1 MINIYNIDGS
11 ILMQVPVTKEAKREE
26 EMSKSDYISLSFNS
40 DIKVTLPAGSYIVH
54 TYYIDSVRKVTR
66 RFLLLDPYEPEQA
79 DEMSWKYAPEFQHP
93 KMILGKV
100 PFYINT
106 KNSQNETI
114 KQTNWSFVGTPDAIM
129 TYICDFLNKD
139 LQFGSCGWKPVL
151 TGKLKNSLNVSFS
164 DNDVLSLLSA
174 VANAAG
180 DKCEWHIDYDNEVI
194 YLGNVVIGDS
204 GYKLE
209 VGENVG
215 VSSVSASKEEFY
227 NSFTVFGG
235 SRNITQTNN
244 KGENISSG
252 DIRLQ
257 LPVRNGNIHLN
268 NKDVAY
274 TIDKFSVIDIRQ
286 NKQSEPL
293 LTKVLNFSDIYP
305 SLNTYVYRVRGRE
318 KYVIDSETNKK
329 VPLITNPDGS
339 VASYKTFTVWYMQ
352 LAYCTTKEEKD
363 KKLVNTTVDEGVKHY
378 WYAFELSDNLLVNG
392 KKPSC
397 SFEPNF
403 EKGAL
408 SSPLCGRG
416 TNGEYVGFQL
426 HYHKNNETVHDSDDV
441 SSSNF
446 VIYAGDYEIIY
457 QEESNLIIPTNLNE
471 GLVPKGENLPSLR
484 CNIVVL
490 YNIAMSNKYQEEAQE
505 KLLDKTIDEIKRLS
519 SDLNNYTCK
528 SYPQVFEEKN
538 PRLQIGQRVIYNDG
552 QGYELE
558 TRVLKLSTNIDYDI
572 IQEITVGNQ
581 TLKGTIT
588 QLKEDVQSIISN
600 GNSSGSQGGY
610 TVSQINRLIAQY
622 GIRYF
627 LSKTDEDTAQ
637 KAITFME
644 GLKLGKDGKKGLSG
658 EGDAVLGD
666 VVVDRAHDPHSTEAD
681 RNIIGAQGFDLYM
694 GVDGKSHMYI
704 DYLTTRVKMF
714 AAGAEIRK
722 VSYSGGTTIFSNAGS
737 TIVNVAYVMDANGEK
752 VIAYKCYAA
761 ADDGTMRT
769 MNWWRPGMMAMCQ
782 TFNVKAQ
789 TEGELANRYYWR
801 LVVAVGQ
808 ETLEDGRL
816 YDYVVLSNVE
826 RFDGM
831 DEVVPSYGL
840 KLLADGTG
848 KVLTFGGAAVAV
860 AAAGGL
866 TSFGAVLEQDGVKMD
881 DKKNSVSRRNY
892 AGYEPAEDGGEPDAP
907 IAGDVIVQVG
917 DQVKWMSRGNVI
929 KLSTST
935 EDDASGTA
943 PAIAMY
949 YGIGRYDIVND
960 RQDLSKVYMWRDLT
974 FLASPAMTY
983 VNSDKF
989 MLFTGDIGN
998 SMTLSKKFTDIKVSV
1013 DDVTSKVEETNTLVG
1028 EVVTD
1033 LTTFKQTSKEFS
1045 LKVGQRSEGRFN
1057 LLTGTA
1063 FKRKE
1068 ASWTGNDTYEPWIT
1082 TVYHYD
1088 GINAVV
1094 IEGAKGKNRGIDFL
1108 RVKVGRNR
1116 THTVSAML
1124 ACDGDVAYLDFG
1136 VYIVQKDAQMNDIGK
1151 NLSIYCEVA
1160 KKMSTGWNLM
1170 TETFDLDARTV
1181 YADCVFIYSGAHTA
1195 RIALPMLTE
1204 GGEYLG
1210 WSLSEE
1216 DCNYRGGNLLARA
1229 DTLTNGDGL
1238 TVDSKFTKLLEEG
1251 DADRY
1256 GNYATLCTDIRSGA
1270 AGRIDTVTWD
1280 LSGKGVIKQ
1289 GQDYMLSFMAK
1300 GDSDADAYA
1309 HIAAFLHNDGTSDV
1323 AVEICGHVINT
1334 STPDGEALMSVSG
1347 KWQKYYVHWRVIGDS
1362 LPQAVVLR
1370 TFTGS
1375 RLFVSQIK
1383 LEVGATATE
1392 WTAESSDYVEDRSIL
1407 ASLLDTGIDINSK
1420 EITMTAERTKFRTRT
1435 GKKVAVFDEDGLNAD
1450 LINVKHLW
1458 AVNKDGT
1465 NKVGYFG
1472 NYDIDA
1478 CKVGSEYAPLFVGSA
1493 TAEKAPFYVT
1503 STGAVKAT
1511 KGYIGCFEIDASYLS
1526 HGTPGETD
1534 YMCLN
1539 SSDIVFRSR
1548 DNNFDLVMGNGI
1560 FSGVGG
1566 MNEQGGVLLN
1576 LVKNWNDAY
1585 DYKQANLGMMLSVS
1599 GKMSLEH
1606 RELQDM
1612 AGSGLPNGN
1621 HALFISNGDI
1631 AGMRPMLTVATANRA
1646 LSKLE
1651 CVVVCRA
1658 GVTLTLPSDPEIG
1671 QYYKII
1677 KATSQTV
1684 TIVRNEGDAV
1694 PKDIAYWFNDL
1705 STGILRSKK
1714 AAQCPLDR
1722 YVQDAEIFFDG
1733 TDWQCRQLG
1742 YVRG

>member
-1 MINIYNIDGS
+1 MIQVFRNNKPFFYIEDICEGS
-11 ILMQVPVTKEAKREE
+11 KLSRQLM
-26 EMSKSDYISLSFNS
+26 DHH
-40 DIKVTLPAGSYIVH
+40 YIVLKFS
-54 TYYIDSVRKVTR
+54 TASPVYFEIGDSVEIADFGLFVLTSAYFPKYNETT
-66 RFLLLDPYEPEQA
+66 DGYDYELQMDA
-79 DEMSWKYAPEFQHP
+79 YYMSWKN
-93 KMILGKV
+93 KV
-100 PFYINT
+100 CKYRPQYGA
-106 KNSQNETI
+106 NET
-114 KQTNWSFVGTPDAIM
+114 SFKLTTSVSVHLNVVLSNLKALN
-129 TYICDFLNKD
+129 YKYHNKD
-139 LQFGSCGWKPVL
+139 FSVDYTTYNKDVFDIEKRFLVEYSSMSIYDALNTICE
-151 TGKLKNSLNVSFS
+151 SL
-164 DNDVLSLLSA
+164 D
-174 VANAAG
+174 
-180 DKCEWHIDYDNEVI
+180 CEWWVDGSVI
-194 YLGNVVIGDS
+194 YLGYCEMTGQTTFEQGVNMLSMSQTESKSSYITRLYAFGSDKNIPS
-204 GYKLE
+204 GYFTGSE
-209 VGENVG
+209 ADVTTDG
-215 VSSVSASKEEFY
+215 VATDY
-227 NSFTVFGG
+227 
-235 SRNITQTNN
+235 
-244 KGENISSG
+244 
-252 DIRLQ
+252 LM
-257 LPVRNGNIHLN
+257 LP
-268 NKDVAY
+268 NKDV
-274 TIDKFSVIDIRQ
+274 D
-286 NKQSEPL
+286 
-293 LTKVLNFSDIYP
+293 
-305 SLNTYVYRVRGRE
+305 
-318 KYVIDSETNKK
+318 
-329 VPLITNPDGS
+329 
-339 VASYKTFTVWYMQ
+339 
-352 LAYCTTKEEKD
+352 
-363 KKLVNTTVDEGVKHY
+363 DEGYYSKNGYIENINVVKNE
-378 WYAFELSDNLLVNG
+378 AQAIEGVVLFEDEYPKLSCTVSSIKTYNSTVENENG
-392 KKPSC
+392 DITTAT
-397 SFEPNF
+397 FW
-403 EKGAL
+403 
-408 SSPLCGRG
+408 
-416 TNGEYVGFQL
+416 Q
-426 HYHKNNETVHDSDDV
+426 V
-441 SSSNF
+441 SSSDSFATKFSLSWIKQGLTLMIKFESGALMGMEFEVNF
-446 VIYAGDYEIIY
+446 KTIERVNYFEIVANDTYGRTLPDSVMCPKIGDKFFLYNWDATKITET
-457 QEESNLIIPTNLNE
+457 NLI
-471 GLVPKGENLPSLR
+471 S
-484 CNIVVL
+484 
-490 YNIAMSNKYQEEAQE
+490 EAQE
-505 KLLDKTIDEIKRLS
+505 ALYVRAKNYYKKSMVDNSNFTCVLDSEKFFNFGTYNFHPMGEQVKLINPLFSETDKDGKHYRNSRIIGMELNLDIPYDSPKYIVGEKAAYSRLGQLEDKVNS
-519 SDLNNYTCK
+519 ITVNG
-528 SYPQVFEEKN
+528 Q
-538 PRLQIGQRVIYNDG
+538 QIGGASGGGGVYVIGMNDTTP
-552 QGYELE
+552 E
-558 TRVLKLSTNIDYDI
+558 TD
-572 IQEITVGNQ
+572 
-581 TLKGTIT
+581 
-588 QLKEDVQSIISN
+588 SN
-600 GNSSGSQGGY
+600 VYSARRTRNS
-610 TVSQINRLIAQY
+610 
-622 GIRYF
+622 F
-627 LSKTDEDTAQ
+627 LSKLNPDTAQ
-637 KAITFME
+637 KVITFME
-644 GLKLGKDGKKGLSG
+644 GLKLGKDGKRGLSG
-658 EGDAVLGD
+658 EGNAVLGD
-666 VVVDRAHDPHSTEAD
+666 VIVDRVHDPQSTEAD
-681 RNIIGAQGFDLYM
+681 RTIIGAQGFDLYM
-694 GVDGKSHMYI
+694 GADGKSHLYI

-737 TIVNVAYVMDANGEK
+737 TIVKVAYVMDANGEK

-761 ADDGTMRT
+761 ADDGTTRT

-826 RFDGM
+826 RFHGT

-860 AAAGGL
+860 AAASGL
-866 TSFGAVLEQDGVKMD
+866 TSLGAVLEQDGVKMD
-881 DKKNSVSRRNY
+881 DKENSVSRRNY
-892 AGYEPAEDGGEPDAP
+892 AGYEPVKGGGEPGAP
-907 IAGDVIVQVG
+907 MAGDVIVQVG
-917 DQVKWMSRGNVI
+917 DQVKWKSRGNVI

-1028 EVVTD
+1028 EVGTD

-1045 LKVGQRSEGRFN
+1045 LKVVQRSEGRYN

-1082 TVYHYD
+1082 TVYQYD

-1116 THTVSAML
+1116 KHTVSAML

-1136 VYIVQKDAQMNDIGK
+1136 VYIVQKDAQMNDIGN

-1160 KKMSTGWNLM
+1160 KNMSTGWNLM
-1170 TETFDLDARTV
+1170 TETFELDARTV
-1181 YADCVFIYSGAHTA
+1181 YADCVFIYSGEHTA

-1204 GGEYLG
+1204 GSEYLG

-1229 DTLTNGDGL
+1229 DTLTSGDGL
-1238 TVDSKFTKLLEEG
+1238 TVDSRFTKLLSED

-1256 GNYATLCTDIRSGA
+1256 GSYATLCTDIRSGA
-1270 AGRIDTVTWD
+1270 VGRIDTVTWD

-1309 HIAAFLHNDGTSDV
+1309 HIAAYLHNDGTPDV

-1347 KWQKYYVHWRVIGDS
+1347 KWQMYYVHWRVIGDS

-1375 RLFVSQIK
+1375 RLFVSQLK

-1392 WTAESSDYVEDRSIL
+1392 WTAESSDYVEDRSML
-1407 ASLLDTGIDINSK
+1407 ASLLEVGIDINSK
-1420 EITMTAERTKFRTRT
+1420 EMTLTAERTKFRTRT

-1472 NYDIDA
+1472 NYDMDA
-1478 CKVGSEYAPLFVGSA
+1478 CKVGSEYAPLFVGSS
-1493 TAEKAPFYVT
+1493 TAKDAPFYVT
-1503 STGAVKAT
+1503 STGAIKAV
-1511 KGYIGCFEIDASYLS
+1511 KGYIGCFEIDASYLK
-1526 HGTPGETD
+1526 HGTLGETD

-1599 GKMSLEH
+1599 GKMNLGH
-1606 RELQDM
+1606 RELQNI
-1612 AGSGLPNGN
+1612 AGSSLPNGN

-1631 AGMRPMLTVATANRA
+1631 AGLRPMLTAATANRA

-1677 KATSQTV
+1677 KAMANTV
-1684 TIVRNEGDAV
+1684 TMKSEGAS
-1694 PKDIAYWFNDL
+1694 ITYWF
-1705 STGILRSKK
+1705 LRKESGDIQSRTSKT
-1714 AAQCPLDR
+1714 AATCALDA
-1722 YVQDAEIFFDG
+1722 YVQDAELFFDG
-1733 TDWQCRQLG
+1733 TVWQCRQYG
-1742 YVRG
+1742 YVLG

>member
-1 MINIYNIDGS
+1 MEKENIQKIFERIRDERSTHANTATRIG
-11 ILMQVPVTKEAKREE
+11 EAFLAL
-26 EMSKSDYISLSFNS
+26 LS
-40 DIKVTLPAGSYIVH
+40 Y
-54 TYYIDSVRKVTR
+54 VRG
-66 RFLLLDPYEPEQA
+66 L
-79 DEMSWKYAPEFQHP
+79 
-93 KMILGKV
+93 
-100 PFYINT
+100 
-106 KNSQNETI
+106 
-114 KQTNWSFVGTPDAIM
+114 
-129 TYICDFLNKD
+129 
-139 LQFGSCGWKPVL
+139 FGSFL
-151 TGKLKNSLNVSFS
+151 
-164 DNDVLSLLSA
+164 
-174 VANAAG
+174 
-180 DKCEWHIDYDNEVI
+180 
-194 YLGNVVIGDS
+194 
-204 GYKLE
+204 
-209 VGENVG
+209 
-215 VSSVSASKEEFY
+215 
-227 NSFTVFGG
+227 
-235 SRNITQTNN
+235 R
-244 KGENISSG
+244 
-252 DIRLQ
+252 
-257 LPVRNGNIHLN
+257 
-268 NKDVAY
+268 KDV
-274 TIDKFSVIDIRQ
+274 D
-286 NKQSEPL
+286 
-293 LTKVLNFSDIYP
+293 
-305 SLNTYVYRVRGRE
+305 
-318 KYVIDSETNKK
+318 
-329 VPLITNPDGS
+329 
-339 VASYKTFTVWYMQ
+339 
-352 LAYCTTKEEKD
+352 
-363 KKLVNTTVDEGVKHY
+363 
-378 WYAFELSDNLLVNG
+378 
-392 KKPSC
+392 
-397 SFEPNF
+397 
-403 EKGAL
+403 
-408 SSPLCGRG
+408 
-416 TNGEYVGFQL
+416 
-426 HYHKNNETVHDSDDV
+426 
-441 SSSNF
+441 
-446 VIYAGDYEIIY
+446 
-457 QEESNLIIPTNLNE
+457 
-471 GLVPKGENLPSLR
+471 
-484 CNIVVL
+484 
-490 YNIAMSNKYQEEAQE
+490 
-505 KLLDKTIDEIKRLS
+505 
-519 SDLNNYTCK
+519 
-528 SYPQVFEEKN
+528 
-538 PRLQIGQRVIYNDG
+538 
-552 QGYELE
+552 
-558 TRVLKLSTNIDYDI
+558 
-572 IQEITVGNQ
+572 
-581 TLKGTIT
+581 
-588 QLKEDVQSIISN
+588 
-600 GNSSGSQGGY
+600 
-610 TVSQINRLIAQY
+610 
-622 GIRYF
+622 
-627 LSKTDEDTAQ
+627 DTAQ
-637 KAITFME
+637 GIIRFMK
-644 GLKLGKDGKKGLSG
+644 GLKVGNGGKGIDDKGN
-658 EGDAVLGD
+658 AVLGS
-666 VVVDRAHDPHSTEAD
+666 VVVDQVCDPNSTAAD
-681 RNIIGAQGFDLYM
+681 RAIINAKGFDLYM

-737 TIVNVAYVMDANGEK
+737 TIVKVAYVMDANGEK

-761 ADDGTMRT
+761 ADDGTTRT

-826 RFDGM
+826 RFYGR
-831 DEVVPSYGL
+831 EKVVPSYGL

-860 AAAGGL
+860 AAANGL
-866 TSFGAVLEQDGVKMD
+866 TSFGAVLEQDGVTMD
-881 DKKNSVSRRNY
+881 DYEFSVSGRNY
-892 AGYEPAEDGGEPDAP
+892 AGYEPAEGGGEPDAP
-907 IAGDVIVQVG
+907 MDGDVIVQVG
-917 DQVKWMSRGNVI
+917 DQVKWLSRGNAI

-949 YGIGRYDIVND
+949 HGIGNYADENGKE
-960 RQDLSKVYMWRDLT
+960 DLSMIWKWRDLT

-983 VNSDKF
+983 VNSKYF
-989 MLFTGDIGN
+989 KIFTEGNIG
-998 SMTLSKKFTDIKVSV
+998 KAY
-1013 DDVTSKVEETNTLVG
+1013 DVTKRFTSIEESVEGIKSTVAETKKMVG
-1028 EVVTD
+1028 EVDTNF
-1033 LTTFKQTSKEFS
+1033 TTFKQTSKEFS

-1082 TVYHYD
+1082 TVYQYD

-1094 IEGAKGKNRGIDFL
+1094 IAGAKGKNRGVDFL

-1124 ACDGDVAYLDFG
+1124 ACDGDVAYQDFG
-1136 VYIVQKDAQMNDIGK
+1136 VYIVQKDAQMNDIGN

-1170 TETFDLDARTV
+1170 TETFELDARTV
-1181 YADCVFIYSGAHTA
+1181 YVDCVFIYSGAHTA

-1204 GGEYLG
+1204 GGEYFG

-1229 DTLTNGDGL
+1229 DTLTSGDGL
-1238 TVDSKFTKLLEEG
+1238 TVNSSFTKLLSEG

-1256 GNYATLCTDIRSGA
+1256 GSYATLCTDARRSTGY
-1270 AGRIDTVTWD
+1270 ISTVRWN
-1280 LSGKGVIKQ
+1280 LSGKNVIKQ
-1289 GQDYMLSFMAK
+1289 GQDYTLSFMAK
-1300 GDSDADAYA
+1300 GDSDSKDYAY
-1309 HIAAFLHNDGTSDV
+1309 IAASLYKDGTPDV
-1323 AVEICGHVINT
+1323 AVEICGHTIYT
-1334 STPDGEALMSVSG
+1334 SSTDGMAPMSISG
-1347 KWQKYYVHWRVIGDS
+1347 KWQKYYVHWRVIGNS

-1392 WTAESSDYVEDRSIL
+1392 WTAESSDYVEDRSML
-1407 ASLLDTGIDINSK
+1407 ASLLEVGIDINSK
-1420 EITMTAERTKFRTRT
+1420 EMTLTAERTKFRTRT

-1458 AVNKDGT
+1458 AESENGK

-1472 NYDIDA
+1472 NYDTPE
-1478 CKVGSEYAPLFVGSA
+1478 CMVGSEYAPLFVGSS
-1493 TAEKAPFYVT
+1493 TAKDAPFYVT

-1599 GKMSLEH
+1599 GKMNLGH
-1606 RELQDM
+1606 RELQNI
-1612 AGSGLPNGN
+1612 AGSSLPNGN

-1646 LSKLE
+1646 LSKME

-1694 PKDIAYWFNDL
+1694 PKNIAYWFNDL
-1705 STGILRSKK
+1705 STGNLRSKK

>member
-1 MINIYNIDGS
+1 MINIYNIDGR
-11 ILMQVPVTKEAKREE
+11 ILMQAPVTKEAKREE

-40 DIKVTLPAGSYIVH
+40 DVKVTLPAGSYIVH

-66 RFLLLDPYEPEQA
+66 HFLLLDPYEPEQT

-106 KNSQNETI
+106 KNSQNEDI

-139 LQFGSCGWKPVL
+139 LQFGSCGWKSVL

-204 GYKLE
+204 GYKLK

-318 KYVIDSETNKK
+318 KYVMDSETNKK

-378 WYAFELSDNLLVNG
+378 WYAFELSENLLVNG
-392 KKPSC
+392 KTPSC

-658 EGDAVLGD
+658 DGNAVLGD

-681 RNIIGAQGFDLYM
+681 RTIIGAQGFDLYM
-694 GVDGKSHMYI
+694 GADGKSHLYI

-737 TIVNVAYVMDANGEK
+737 TIVKVAYVMDANGEK

-761 ADDGTMRT
+761 ADDGTTRT

-826 RFDGM
+826 RFYGR
-831 DEVVPSYGL
+831 EKVVPSYGL

-860 AAAGGL
+860 AAANGL
-866 TSFGAVLEQDGVKMD
+866 TSFGAVLEQDGVKVD
-881 DKKNSVSRRNY
+881 DYDFSVSGRNY
-892 AGYEPAEDGGEPDAP
+892 AGYEPAERGGEPVAP
-907 IAGDVIVQVG
+907 MAGDVIVQVG
-917 DQVKWMSRGNVI
+917 DQVKWLSRGNAI

-949 YGIGRYDIVND
+949 HGIGNYADEKGKE
-960 RQDLSKVYMWRDLT
+960 DLSTIWKWRDLT

-983 VNSDKF
+983 VNSKYF
-989 MLFTGDIGN
+989 NIFTNGNIGDAYN
-998 SMTLSKKFTDIKVSV
+998 VS
-1013 DDVTSKVEETNTLVG
+1013 DR
-1028 EVVTD
+1028 
-1033 LTTFKQTSKEFS
+1033 FS
-1045 LKVGQRSEGRFN
+1045 S
-1057 LLTGTA
+1057 
-1063 FKRKE
+1063 
-1068 ASWTGNDTYEPWIT
+1068 
-1082 TVYHYD
+1082 
-1088 GINAVV
+1088 
-1094 IEGAKGKNRGIDFL
+1094 IEGNVKGIKS
-1108 RVKVGRNR
+1108 
-1116 THTVSAML
+1116 TVA
-1124 ACDGDVAYLDFG
+1124 
-1136 VYIVQKDAQMNDIGK
+1136 
-1151 NLSIYCEVA
+1151 ET
-1160 KKMSTGWNLM
+1160 KK
-1170 TETFDLDARTV
+1170 
-1181 YADCVFIYSGAHTA
+1181 
-1195 RIALPMLTE
+1195 
-1204 GGEYLG
+1204 
-1210 WSLSEE
+1210 
-1216 DCNYRGGNLLARA
+1216 
-1229 DTLTNGDGL
+1229 
-1238 TVDSKFTKLLEEG
+1238 TVDGVETRVSTVEQK
-1251 DADRY
+1251 AD
-1256 GNYATLCTDIRSGA
+1256 S
-1270 AGRIDTVTWD
+1270 
-1280 LSGKGVIKQ
+1280 
-1289 GQDYMLSFMAK
+1289 
-1300 GDSDADAYA
+1300 
-1309 HIAAFLHNDGTSDV
+1309 
-1323 AVEICGHVINT
+1323 
-1334 STPDGEALMSVSG
+1334 
-1347 KWQKYYVHWRVIGDS
+1347 
-1362 LPQAVVLR
+1362 
-1370 TFTGS
+1370 
-1375 RLFVSQIK
+1375 IK
-1383 LEVGATATE
+1383 LEVDTKINGLNDGLIA
-1392 WTAESSDYVEDRSIL
+1392 
-1407 ASLLDTGIDINSK
+1407 TGINVTSK
-1420 EITMTAERTKFRTRT
+1420 QITLTAERTSFRTNS
-1435 GKKVAVFDEDGLNAD
+1435 GEDVAVFNEDGLNAD

-1458 AVNKDGT
+1458 AVNEDGT
-1465 NKVGYFG
+1465 KNVGYFG
-1472 NYDIDA
+1472 NCETDA

-1493 TAEKAPFYVT
+1493 TAKDAPFYVT
-1503 STGAVKAT
+1503 STGKISAMA
-1511 KGYIGCFEIDASYLS
+1511 GNIGSFAIQGGKLHEEDNEGSTTMDLGSYNL
-1526 HGTPGETD
+1526 D
-1534 YMCLN
+1534 FMDN
-1539 SSDIVFRSR
+1539 SEDGNPRTNRFS
-1548 DNNFDLVMGNGI
+1548 LTMGNVAMIDTFGA
-1560 FSGVGG
+1560 V
-1566 MNEQGGVLLN
+1566 
-1576 LVKNWNDAY
+1576 
-1585 DYKQANLGMMLSVS
+1585 VS
-1599 GKMSLEH
+1599 GGITLKKFRDFDTTSTNLYDPQVNIGLKVSVQGDVSQTI
-1606 RELQDM
+1606 RESYQTLS
-1612 AGSGLPNGN
+1612 SGYLNGN
-1621 HALFISNGDI
+1621 HALFISKGDI
-1631 AGMRPMLTVATANRA
+1631 AGMRPVLTVATTHRA
-1646 LSKLE
+1646 LSKME

-1658 GVTLTLPSDPEIG
+1658 GVTLTLPKDPEIG

-1677 KATSQTV
+1677 KATKRTV
-1684 TIVRNEGDAV
+1684 TMAIDTQGGDT
-1694 PKDIAYWFNDL
+1694 KKITYWYTQSL
-1705 STGILRSKK
+1705 AGTETVVSKTADK
-1714 AAQCPLDR
+1714 CPLDG
-1722 YVQDAEIFFDG
+1722 YVQDAELFFDG
-1733 TDWQCRQLG
+1733 TEWQCRQYG
-1742 YVRG
+1742 YVKG

>member
-1 MINIYNIDGS
+1 MT
-11 ILMQVPVTKEAKREE
+11 QATTKDYWISSSALHIELNALGNP
-26 EMSKSDYISLSFNS
+26 DYIQASCVSGAQILVYVKDIIGYDAGHNYRRWPLQASPTVFNS
-40 DIKVTLPAGSYIVH
+40 HTEKYVYAAIPRSLNSTASAWVVFPSELIDIYGKNEKEEQIGDERY
-54 TYYIDSVRKVTR
+54 YYI
-66 RFLLLDPYEPEQA
+66 FMQ
-79 DEMSWKYAPEFQHP
+79 
-93 KMILGKV
+93 GK
-100 PFYINT
+100 
-106 KNSQNETI
+106 
-114 KQTNWSFVGTPDAIM
+114 
-129 TYICDFLNKD
+129 
-139 LQFGSCGWKPVL
+139 
-151 TGKLKNSLNVSFS
+151 
-164 DNDVLSLLSA
+164 
-174 VANAAG
+174 
-180 DKCEWHIDYDNEVI
+180 
-194 YLGNVVIGDS
+194 
-204 GYKLE
+204 
-209 VGENVG
+209 
-215 VSSVSASKEEFY
+215 
-227 NSFTVFGG
+227 
-235 SRNITQTNN
+235 IT
-244 KGENISSG
+244 SSG
-252 DIRLQ
+252 D
-257 LPVRNGNIHLN
+257 NGTTDRDWDTRVFTGYLSSDEALDASTTESEWYKYSSVDSIVTFL
-268 NKDVAY
+268 KDLTMKAGTKFREFFAKAF
-274 TIDKFSVIDIRQ
+274 TIVPGGS
-286 NKQSEPL
+286 
-293 LTKVLNFSDIYP
+293 LTFEGQG
-305 SLNTYVYRVRGRE
+305 SLNGIVNDNT
-318 KYVIDSETNKK
+318 
-329 VPLITNPDGS
+329 PLSSADRIVTPKFLD
-339 VASYKTFTVWYMQ
+339 
-352 LAYCTTKEEKD
+352 
-363 KKLVNTTVDEGVKHY
+363 
-378 WYAFELSDNLLVNG
+378 DN
-392 KKPSC
+392 
-397 SFEPNF
+397 
-403 EKGAL
+403 AL
-408 SSPLCGRG
+408 SS
-416 TNGEYVGFQL
+416 
-426 HYHKNNETVHDSDDV
+426 VH
-441 SSSNF
+441 
-446 VIYAGDYEIIY
+446 
-457 QEESNLIIPTNLNE
+457 
-471 GLVPKGENLPSLR
+471 
-484 CNIVVL
+484 
-490 YNIAMSNKYQEEAQE
+490 
-505 KLLDKTIDEIKRLS
+505 
-519 SDLNNYTCK
+519 
-528 SYPQVFEEKN
+528 
-538 PRLQIGQRVIYNDG
+538 
-552 QGYELE
+552 
-558 TRVLKLSTNIDYDI
+558 
-572 IQEITVGNQ
+572 
-581 TLKGTIT
+581 
-588 QLKEDVQSIISN
+588 
-600 GNSSGSQGGY
+600 
-610 TVSQINRLIAQY
+610 
-622 GIRYF
+622 
-627 LSKTDEDTAQ
+627 EDTAQ

-681 RNIIGAQGFDLYM
+681 RTIIGAQGFDLYM
-694 GVDGKSHMYI
+694 GADGKSHMYI

-737 TIVNVAYVMDANGEK
+737 TIVKVAYVMDANGEK

-761 ADDGTMRT
+761 ADDGTTRT

-826 RFDGM
+826 RFHGT

-860 AAAGGL
+860 AAANGL
-866 TSFGAVLEQDGVKMD
+866 TSLGAVLEQDGVKMD

-892 AGYEPAEDGGEPDAP
+892 AGYEPAEGGGEPDAP

-917 DQVKWMSRGNVI
+917 DQVKWLSRGNAI

-1013 DDVTSKVEETNTLVG
+1013 DDVTSKVKETKQLVG
-1028 EVVTD
+1028 EVQTD

-1045 LKVGQRSEGRFN
+1045 LKVGQRSEGRYN

-1068 ASWTGNDTYEPWIT
+1068 ASWTANDTYEPWIT
-1082 TVYHYD
+1082 TVYQYD
-1088 GINAVV
+1088 GINAAV
-1094 IEGAKGKNRGIDFL
+1094 IEGSKGVYRGVDFV

-1124 ACDGDVAYLDFG
+1124 ACDGDVAYRDFG
-1136 VYIVQKDAQMNDIGK
+1136 VYIVQKDAQMNDIGN

-1170 TETFDLDARTV
+1170 TETFELDARTV

-1204 GGEYLG
+1204 GSEYLG

-1229 DTLTNGDGL
+1229 DTLTSGDGL
-1238 TVDSKFTKLLEEG
+1238 TVSSRFTKLLSED

-1256 GNYATLCTDIRSGA
+1256 GSYATLCTDIRSGA
-1270 AGRIDTVTWD
+1270 VGRIDTVTWD
-1280 LSGKGVIKQ
+1280 LSGKNVIKQ

-1309 HIAAFLHNDGTSDV
+1309 HIAAYLHNDGTPDV

-1347 KWQKYYVHWRVIGDS
+1347 KWQMYYVHWRVIGDS

-1392 WTAESSDYVEDRSIL
+1392 WTAESSDYVEDRSML

-1435 GKKVAVFDEDGLNAD
+1435 GKEVAVFDEDGLNAD

-1458 AVNKDGT
+1458 AESENGK

-1472 NYDIDA
+1472 NYDTPE
-1478 CKVGSEYAPLFVGSA
+1478 CMVGSEYAPLFVGTS
-1493 TAEKAPFYVT
+1493 TAQDAPFYVT
-1503 STGAVKAT
+1503 STGAIKAV
-1511 KGYIGCFEIDASYLS
+1511 KGYIGCFEINVNYLK

-1534 YMCLN
+1534 YMSLN

-1548 DNNFDLVMGNGI
+1548 DNNFGLVLGNSILG
-1560 FSGVGG
+1560 GVEGLG
-1566 MNEQGGVLLN
+1566 KQGGVSLN
-1576 LVKNWNDAY
+1576 SKRDWNDPY
-1585 DYKQANLGMMLSVS
+1585 DYKQANFGMMLSVS
-1599 GKMSLEH
+1599 GKINLEH
-1606 RELQDM
+1606 RELQDI
-1612 AGSGLPNGN
+1612 AGSSLPNGN
-1621 HALFISNGDI
+1621 HALFISKGDI
-1631 AGMRPMLTVATANRA
+1631 AGMRPVLTVATTHRA
-1646 LSKLE
+1646 LSKME

-1658 GVTLTLPSDPEIG
+1658 GVTLTLPKDPEIG

-1677 KATSQTV
+1677 KASSSTV
-1684 TIVRNEGDAV
+1684 TMAIDTDGGDTKKITYWYNAV
-1694 PKDIAYWFNDL
+1694 YSDGA
-1705 STGILRSKK
+1705 SLRSKTADK
-1714 AAQCPLDR
+1714 CPLDR
-1722 YVQDAEIFFDG
+1722 YVQDAELFFDG
-1733 TDWQCRQLG
+1733 TEWQCRQHG
-1742 YVRG
+1742 YVQG

>member
-1 MINIYNIDGS
+1 MIQVFRNNKPFFYIEDICEGS
-11 ILMQVPVTKEAKREE
+11 KLSRQLM
-26 EMSKSDYISLSFNS
+26 DHH
-40 DIKVTLPAGSYIVH
+40 YIVLKFS
-54 TYYIDSVRKVTR
+54 TASPVYFEIGDSVEIADFGLFVLTSAYFPKYNETT
-66 RFLLLDPYEPEQA
+66 DGYDYELQMDA
-79 DEMSWKYAPEFQHP
+79 YYMSWKN
-93 KMILGKV
+93 KV
-100 PFYINT
+100 CKYRPQYGA
-106 KNSQNETI
+106 NET
-114 KQTNWSFVGTPDAIM
+114 SFKLTTSVSVHLNVVLSNLKALN
-129 TYICDFLNKD
+129 YKYHNKD
-139 LQFGSCGWKPVL
+139 FSVDYTTYNKDVFDIEKRFLVEYSSMSIYDALNTICE
-151 TGKLKNSLNVSFS
+151 SL
-164 DNDVLSLLSA
+164 D
-174 VANAAG
+174 
-180 DKCEWHIDYDNEVI
+180 CEWWVDGSVI
-194 YLGNVVIGDS
+194 YLGYCEMTGQTTFEQGINMLSMSQTESKSSYITRLYAFGSDKNIPS
-204 GYKLE
+204 GYFTGSE
-209 VGENVG
+209 ADVTTDG
-215 VSSVSASKEEFY
+215 VATDY
-227 NSFTVFGG
+227 
-235 SRNITQTNN
+235 
-244 KGENISSG
+244 
-252 DIRLQ
+252 LM
-257 LPVRNGNIHLN
+257 LP
-268 NKDVAY
+268 NKDV
-274 TIDKFSVIDIRQ
+274 D
-286 NKQSEPL
+286 
-293 LTKVLNFSDIYP
+293 
-305 SLNTYVYRVRGRE
+305 
-318 KYVIDSETNKK
+318 
-329 VPLITNPDGS
+329 
-339 VASYKTFTVWYMQ
+339 
-352 LAYCTTKEEKD
+352 
-363 KKLVNTTVDEGVKHY
+363 DEGYYSKNGYIENINVVKNE
-378 WYAFELSDNLLVNG
+378 AQAIEGVVLFEDEYPKLSCTVSSIKTYNSTVENENG
-392 KKPSC
+392 DITTAT
-397 SFEPNF
+397 FW
-403 EKGAL
+403 
-408 SSPLCGRG
+408 
-416 TNGEYVGFQL
+416 Q
-426 HYHKNNETVHDSDDV
+426 V
-441 SSSNF
+441 SSSDSFATKFSLSWIKQGLTLMIKFESGALMGMEFEVNF
-446 VIYAGDYEIIY
+446 KTIERVNYFEIVANDTYGRTLPDSVMCPKIGDKFFLYNWDATKITET
-457 QEESNLIIPTNLNE
+457 NLI
-471 GLVPKGENLPSLR
+471 S
-484 CNIVVL
+484 
-490 YNIAMSNKYQEEAQE
+490 EAQE
-505 KLLDKTIDEIKRLS
+505 ALYVRAKNYYKKSMIDNSNFTCVLDSEKFFNFGTYNFHPMGEQVKLINPLFSETDKDGKHYRNSRIIGMELNLDIPYDSPKYIVGEKAAYSRLGQLEDKVNS
-519 SDLNNYTCK
+519 ITVNG
-528 SYPQVFEEKN
+528 Q
-538 PRLQIGQRVIYNDG
+538 QIGGASGGGGVYVIGMNDTTP
-552 QGYELE
+552 E
-558 TRVLKLSTNIDYDI
+558 TD
-572 IQEITVGNQ
+572 
-581 TLKGTIT
+581 
-588 QLKEDVQSIISN
+588 SN
-600 GNSSGSQGGY
+600 VYSARRTRNS
-610 TVSQINRLIAQY
+610 
-622 GIRYF
+622 F
-627 LSKTDEDTAQ
+627 LSKLNPDTAQ

-658 EGDAVLGD
+658 EGNAVLGD

-681 RNIIGAQGFDLYM
+681 RTIIGAQGFDLYM
-694 GVDGKSHMYI
+694 GVDGKSHLYI

-737 TIVNVAYVMDANGEK
+737 TIVKVAYVMDANGEK

-761 ADDGTMRT
+761 ADDGTTRT

-826 RFDGM
+826 RFNGR
-831 DEVVPSYGL
+831 EKVVPSYGL

-860 AAAGGL
+860 AAASGL

-881 DKKNSVSRRNY
+881 DKKISVSERNY
-892 AGYEPAEDGGEPDAP
+892 AGYEPAEGGDELIAP
-907 IAGDVIVQVG
+907 MAGDVIVQVG

-949 YGIGRYDIVND
+949 YGIGNYADEKGKE
-960 RQDLSKVYMWRDLT
+960 DLSTIWKWRDLT

-983 VNSDKF
+983 VNTKF
-989 MLFTGDIGN
+989 FKI
-998 SMTLSKKFTDIKVSV
+998 FTDGNIKKAYDVSQRFMSIEGNMGSI
-1013 DDVTSKVEETNTLVG
+1013 TSTVEETKKKVG
-1028 EVVTD
+1028 EVDTN

-1082 TVYHYD
+1082 TVYQYD

-1094 IEGAKGKNRGIDFL
+1094 IDGAKGKNRGIDFL

-1116 THTVSAML
+1116 KHTVSAML

-1136 VYIVQKDAQMNDIGK
+1136 VYIVQKDAQMNDIGN

-1160 KKMSTGWNLM
+1160 KNMSTGWNLM
-1170 TETFDLDARTV
+1170 TETFELDARTV

-1204 GGEYLG
+1204 GSEFLG

-1256 GNYATLCTDIRSGA
+1256 GSYATLCTDIRSGA
-1270 AGRIDTVTWD
+1270 VGRIDTVTWD

-1309 HIAAFLHNDGTSDV
+1309 HIAALLHNDGTPDV

-1370 TFTGS
+1370 TYTSS

-1392 WTAESSDYVEDRSIL
+1392 WTAESSDYVEDRSML

-1435 GKKVAVFDEDGLNAD
+1435 GKEVAVFDEDGLNAD

-1458 AVNKDGT
+1458 AESENGK

-1478 CKVGSEYAPLFVGSA
+1478 CKVGSEYAPLFVGTS
-1493 TAEKAPFYVT
+1493 TAKDAPFYVT
-1503 STGAVKAT
+1503 STGAIKAV
-1511 KGYIGCFEIDASYLS
+1511 KGYIGCFEINVNYLK

-1534 YMCLN
+1534 YMSLN
-1539 SSDIVFRSR
+1539 SSDIVFRSG
-1548 DNNFDLVMGNGI
+1548 DNNFDLVLGNSI
-1560 FSGVGG
+1560 FSGVEGL
-1566 MNEQGGVLLN
+1566 NEQGGVLLN

-1585 DYKQANLGMMLSVS
+1585 DYQQVNLGMKLSVS
-1599 GKMSLEH
+1599 GKMNLEH
-1606 RELQDM
+1606 RELQNI
-1612 AGSGLPNGN
+1612 AGSSLPNGN

-1646 LSKLE
+1646 LSKME

-1677 KATSQTV
+1677 KAMDNTV
-1684 TIVRNEGDAV
+1684 TMKSEGAS
-1694 PKDIAYWFNDL
+1694 ITYWFIENFPDDIQRR
-1705 STGILRSKK
+1705 TSKT
-1714 AAQCPLDR
+1714 AATCPLDHH
-1722 YVQDAEIFFDG
+1722 VQDAELFFDG
-1733 TDWQCRQLG
+1733 TVWQCRQYG
-1742 YVRG
+1742 YVLG

>member
-1 MINIYNIDGS
+1 MIQVFRNNKPFFYIEDICEGS
-11 ILMQVPVTKEAKREE
+11 KLSRQLM
-26 EMSKSDYISLSFNS
+26 DHH
-40 DIKVTLPAGSYIVH
+40 YIVLKFS
-54 TYYIDSVRKVTR
+54 TASPVYFEIGDSVEIADFGLFVLTSAYFPKYNETT
-66 RFLLLDPYEPEQA
+66 DGYDYELQMDA
-79 DEMSWKYAPEFQHP
+79 YYMSWKN
-93 KMILGKV
+93 KV
-100 PFYINT
+100 CKYRPQYGA
-106 KNSQNETI
+106 NET
-114 KQTNWSFVGTPDAIM
+114 SFKLTTSVSVHLNVVLSNLKALN
-129 TYICDFLNKD
+129 YKYHNKD
-139 LQFGSCGWKPVL
+139 FSVDYTTYNKDVFDIEKRFLVEYSSMSIYDALNTICE
-151 TGKLKNSLNVSFS
+151 SL
-164 DNDVLSLLSA
+164 D
-174 VANAAG
+174 
-180 DKCEWHIDYDNEVI
+180 CEWWVDGSVI
-194 YLGNVVIGDS
+194 YLGYCEMTGQTTFEQGINMLSMSQTESKSSYITRLYAFGSDKNIPS
-204 GYKLE
+204 GYFTGSE
-209 VGENVG
+209 ADVTTDG
-215 VSSVSASKEEFY
+215 VATDY
-227 NSFTVFGG
+227 
-235 SRNITQTNN
+235 
-244 KGENISSG
+244 
-252 DIRLQ
+252 LM
-257 LPVRNGNIHLN
+257 LP
-268 NKDVAY
+268 NKDV
-274 TIDKFSVIDIRQ
+274 D
-286 NKQSEPL
+286 
-293 LTKVLNFSDIYP
+293 
-305 SLNTYVYRVRGRE
+305 
-318 KYVIDSETNKK
+318 
-329 VPLITNPDGS
+329 
-339 VASYKTFTVWYMQ
+339 
-352 LAYCTTKEEKD
+352 
-363 KKLVNTTVDEGVKHY
+363 DEGYYSKNGYIENINVVKNE
-378 WYAFELSDNLLVNG
+378 AQAIEGVVLFEDEYPKLSCTVSSIKTYNSTVENENG
-392 KKPSC
+392 DITTAT
-397 SFEPNF
+397 FW
-403 EKGAL
+403 
-408 SSPLCGRG
+408 
-416 TNGEYVGFQL
+416 Q
-426 HYHKNNETVHDSDDV
+426 V
-441 SSSNF
+441 SSSDSFATKFSLSWIKQGLTLMIKFESGALMGMEFEVNF
-446 VIYAGDYEIIY
+446 KTIERVNYFEIVANDTYGRTLPDSVMCPKIGDKFFLYNWDATKITET
-457 QEESNLIIPTNLNE
+457 NLI
-471 GLVPKGENLPSLR
+471 S
-484 CNIVVL
+484 
-490 YNIAMSNKYQEEAQE
+490 EAQE
-505 KLLDKTIDEIKRLS
+505 ALYVRAKNYYKKSMIDNSNFTCVLDSEKFFNFGTYNFHPMGEQVKLINPLFSETDKDGKHYRNSRIIGMELNLDIPYDSPKYIVGEKAAYSRLGQLEDKVNS
-519 SDLNNYTCK
+519 ITVNG
-528 SYPQVFEEKN
+528 Q
-538 PRLQIGQRVIYNDG
+538 QIGGASGGGGVYVIGMNDTTP
-552 QGYELE
+552 E
-558 TRVLKLSTNIDYDI
+558 TD
-572 IQEITVGNQ
+572 
-581 TLKGTIT
+581 
-588 QLKEDVQSIISN
+588 SN
-600 GNSSGSQGGY
+600 VYSARRTRNS
-610 TVSQINRLIAQY
+610 
-622 GIRYF
+622 F
-627 LSKTDEDTAQ
+627 LSKLNPDTAQ

-658 EGDAVLGD
+658 EGNAVLGD

-681 RNIIGAQGFDLYM
+681 RTIIGAQGFDLYM
-694 GVDGKSHMYI
+694 GVDGKSHLYI

-737 TIVNVAYVMDANGEK
+737 TIVKVAYVMDANGEK

-761 ADDGTMRT
+761 ADDGTTRT

-826 RFDGM
+826 RFNGT

-860 AAAGGL
+860 AAASGL
-866 TSFGAVLEQDGVKMD
+866 TSFGAVLEQDGVPRD
-881 DKKNSVSRRNY
+881 DYDFSVSGRNY
-892 AGYEPAEDGGEPDAP
+892 AGYEPAEGGGELVAP
-907 IAGDVIVQVG
+907 MAGDVIVQVG
-917 DQVKWMSRGNVI
+917 DQVKWLSRGNVI

-949 YGIGRYDIVND
+949 YGIGNYADEKGKE
-960 RQDLSKVYMWRDLT
+960 DLSTIWKWRDLT

-983 VNSDKF
+983 VNTKF
-989 MLFTGDIGN
+989 FKIFTDGN
-998 SMTLSKKFTDIKVSV
+998 IKKAYDVSQRFTDIETNVGGI
-1013 DDVTSKVEETNTLVG
+1013 TSKVEETNTLVG
-1028 EVVTD
+1028 EVQTD

-1082 TVYHYD
+1082 TVYQYD

-1094 IEGAKGKNRGIDFL
+1094 IDGAKGKNRGVDFL

-1116 THTVSAML
+1116 KHTVSAML
-1124 ACDGDVAYLDFG
+1124 ACDGDVAYRDFG
-1136 VYIVQKDAQMNDIGK
+1136 VYIVQKDAQMNDIGN

-1160 KKMSTGWNLM
+1160 KNMSTGWNLM
-1170 TETFDLDARTV
+1170 TETLELDARTV

-1204 GGEYLG
+1204 GSEFLG

-1256 GNYATLCTDIRSGA
+1256 GSYATLCTDIRSGA
-1270 AGRIDTVTWD
+1270 VGRIDTVTWD

-1309 HIAAFLHNDGTSDV
+1309 HIAAFLHNDGTPDV

-1392 WTAESSDYVEDRSIL
+1392 WTAESSDYVEDRSML

-1435 GKKVAVFDEDGLNAD
+1435 GKEVAVFDEDGLNAD

-1458 AVNKDGT
+1458 AESENGK

-1472 NYDIDA
+1472 NYDTPE
-1478 CKVGSEYAPLFVGSA
+1478 CMVGSEYAPLFVGSS
-1493 TAEKAPFYVT
+1493 TAKDAPFYVT
-1503 STGAVKAT
+1503 STGAIKAV
-1511 KGYIGCFEIDASYLS
+1511 KGYIGCFEIDASYLK
-1526 HGTPGETD
+1526 HGTLGETD

-1566 MNEQGGVLLN
+1566 LNEQGGVLLN

-1585 DYKQANLGMMLSVS
+1585 DYQQVNLGMKLSVS
-1599 GKMSLEH
+1599 GKMNLEH
-1606 RELQDM
+1606 RELQKI
-1612 AGSGLPNGN
+1612 AGSNLPNGN

-1631 AGMRPMLTVATANRA
+1631 AGMRPMLTVATANRT
-1646 LSKLE
+1646 LSKME

-1705 STGILRSKK
+1705 STGNLRSKK

-1733 TDWQCRQLG
+1733 TDWQCRQLE
-1742 YVRG
+1742 YVKG

>member
-1 MINIYNIDGS
+1 MT
-11 ILMQVPVTKEAKREE
+11 QATTKDYWISSSALHIELNALGNP
-26 EMSKSDYISLSFNS
+26 DYIQASCVSGAQILVYVKDIIGYDAGHNYRRWPLQASPTVFNS
-40 DIKVTLPAGSYIVH
+40 HTEKYVYAAIPRSLNSTASAWVVFPSELIDIYGKNEKEQQIGDERY
-54 TYYIDSVRKVTR
+54 YYI
-66 RFLLLDPYEPEQA
+66 FMQ
-79 DEMSWKYAPEFQHP
+79 
-93 KMILGKV
+93 GK
-100 PFYINT
+100 
-106 KNSQNETI
+106 
-114 KQTNWSFVGTPDAIM
+114 
-129 TYICDFLNKD
+129 
-139 LQFGSCGWKPVL
+139 
-151 TGKLKNSLNVSFS
+151 
-164 DNDVLSLLSA
+164 
-174 VANAAG
+174 
-180 DKCEWHIDYDNEVI
+180 
-194 YLGNVVIGDS
+194 
-204 GYKLE
+204 
-209 VGENVG
+209 
-215 VSSVSASKEEFY
+215 
-227 NSFTVFGG
+227 
-235 SRNITQTNN
+235 IT
-244 KGENISSG
+244 SSG
-252 DIRLQ
+252 D
-257 LPVRNGNIHLN
+257 NGTTDRDWDTRVFTGYLSSDEALDASTTESEWYKYSSVDSIVTFL
-268 NKDVAY
+268 KDLTMKAGTKFREFFAKAF
-274 TIDKFSVIDIRQ
+274 TIVSGG
-286 NKQSEPL
+286 S
-293 LTKVLNFSDIYP
+293 LTFEGQG
-305 SLNTYVYRVRGRE
+305 SLNGIVNDNT
-318 KYVIDSETNKK
+318 
-329 VPLITNPDGS
+329 PLSSADRIVTPKFLD
-339 VASYKTFTVWYMQ
+339 
-352 LAYCTTKEEKD
+352 
-363 KKLVNTTVDEGVKHY
+363 
-378 WYAFELSDNLLVNG
+378 DN
-392 KKPSC
+392 
-397 SFEPNF
+397 
-403 EKGAL
+403 AL
-408 SSPLCGRG
+408 SS
-416 TNGEYVGFQL
+416 
-426 HYHKNNETVHDSDDV
+426 VH
-441 SSSNF
+441 
-446 VIYAGDYEIIY
+446 
-457 QEESNLIIPTNLNE
+457 
-471 GLVPKGENLPSLR
+471 
-484 CNIVVL
+484 
-490 YNIAMSNKYQEEAQE
+490 
-505 KLLDKTIDEIKRLS
+505 
-519 SDLNNYTCK
+519 
-528 SYPQVFEEKN
+528 
-538 PRLQIGQRVIYNDG
+538 
-552 QGYELE
+552 
-558 TRVLKLSTNIDYDI
+558 
-572 IQEITVGNQ
+572 
-581 TLKGTIT
+581 
-588 QLKEDVQSIISN
+588 
-600 GNSSGSQGGY
+600 
-610 TVSQINRLIAQY
+610 
-622 GIRYF
+622 
-627 LSKTDEDTAQ
+627 EDTAQ

-681 RNIIGAQGFDLYM
+681 RTIIGAQGFDLYM
-694 GVDGKSHMYI
+694 GADGKSHMYI

-737 TIVNVAYVMDANGEK
+737 TIVKVAYVMDANGEK

-761 ADDGTMRT
+761 ADDGTTRT

-826 RFDGM
+826 RFYGT

-860 AAAGGL
+860 AAANGL
-866 TSFGAVLEQDGVKMD
+866 TSFGAVLEQDGEKMD

-892 AGYEPAEDGGEPDAP
+892 AGYEPTEDGGEPDAP
-907 IAGDVIVQVG
+907 MAGDVIVQVG
-917 DQVKWMSRGNVI
+917 DQVKWLSRGNAI

-1013 DDVTSKVEETNTLVG
+1013 DGVTSKVEETNKLVG
-1028 EVVTD
+1028 EVKSD

-1082 TVYHYD
+1082 TVYQYD

-1094 IEGAKGKNRGIDFL
+1094 IDGAKGKNRGVDFL

-1116 THTVSAML
+1116 KHTVSAML
-1124 ACDGDVAYLDFG
+1124 ACDGDVAYRDFG
-1136 VYIVQKDAQMNDIGK
+1136 VYIVQKDAQMNDIGN

-1229 DTLTNGDGL
+1229 DTLTSGDGL
-1238 TVDSKFTKLLEEG
+1238 TVDSRFTKLLSEG

-1256 GNYATLCTDIRSGA
+1256 GSYATLCTDIRSGA

-1309 HIAAFLHNDGTSDV
+1309 HIVAFLHNDGTPDV

-1334 STPDGEALMSVSG
+1334 STPDGEALMNVSG

-1392 WTAESSDYVEDRSIL
+1392 WTAESSDYVEDRSML
-1407 ASLLDTGIDINSK
+1407 ASLLEVGIDINSK
-1420 EITMTAERTKFRTRT
+1420 EMTLTAERTKFRTRT

-1458 AVNKDGT
+1458 AESENGK

-1478 CKVGSEYAPLFVGSA
+1478 CKVGSEYAPLFVGSS
-1493 TAEKAPFYVT
+1493 TAAEAPFYVT
-1503 STGAVKAT
+1503 STGKISAMA
-1511 KGYIGCFEIDASYLS
+1511 GNIGSFAIQGGKLHEEDNEGSTTMDLGSYNL
-1526 HGTPGETD
+1526 D
-1534 YMCLN
+1534 FMDN
-1539 SSDIVFRSR
+1539 SEDGNPRTNRFS
-1548 DNNFDLVMGNGI
+1548 LTMGNVAMIDTFGA
-1560 FSGVGG
+1560 V
-1566 MNEQGGVLLN
+1566 
-1576 LVKNWNDAY
+1576 
-1585 DYKQANLGMMLSVS
+1585 VS
-1599 GKMSLEH
+1599 GGITLNKFRDFDTTSTNLYDPQVNIGLKVSVQGDVSQTI
-1606 RELQDM
+1606 RESYQTLS
-1612 AGSGLPNGN
+1612 SGYLNGN
-1621 HALFISNGDI
+1621 HALFISKGDI
-1631 AGMRPMLTVATANRA
+1631 AGMRPVLTVATTHRA
-1646 LSKLE
+1646 LSKME

-1658 GVTLTLPSDPEIG
+1658 GVTLTLPKDPEIG

-1677 KATSQTV
+1677 KATDNTV
-1684 TIVRNEGDAV
+1684 TMKSEGAS
-1694 PKDIAYWFNDL
+1694 ITYWFIRKE
-1705 STGILRSKK
+1705 SGEIQSRISKT
-1714 AAQCPLDR
+1714 AATCALDD
-1722 YVQDAEIFFDG
+1722 YVQDAELFFDG
-1733 TDWQCRQLG
+1733 TVWQCRQYG
-1742 YVRG
+1742 YVLG

>member
-681 RNIIGAQGFDLYM
+681 RTIIGAQGFDLYM
-694 GVDGKSHMYI
+694 GADGKSHLYI

-737 TIVNVAYVMDANGEK
+737 TIVKVAYVMDANGEK

-761 ADDGTMRT
+761 ADDGTTRT

-789 TEGELANRYYWR
+789 TGGELANRYYWR

-826 RFDGM
+826 RFNGM

-860 AAAGGL
+860 AAANGL
-866 TSFGAVLEQDGVKMD
+866 TSLGAVLEQDGVMED
-881 DKKNSVSRRNY
+881 DYHKSVSIRNY
-892 AGYEPAEDGGEPDAP
+892 AGYEPAEGGREPDAP
-907 IAGDVIVQVG
+907 MAGDVIVQVG
-917 DQVKWMSRGNVI
+917 DQVKWLSRGNAI

-949 YGIGRYDIVND
+949 HGIGNYADEKGKE
-960 RQDLSKVYMWRDLT
+960 DLSTIWKWRDLT

-983 VNSDKF
+983 VNSKYF
-989 MLFTGDIGN
+989 NIFTNGNIGDAYNVSDRFSSIEGN
-998 SMTLSKKFTDIKVSV
+998 VKGIKSTVA
-1013 DDVTSKVEETNTLVG
+1013 ETNKKVG
-1028 EVVTD
+1028 EVETN
-1033 LTTFKQTSKEFS
+1033 LTTFKQTSKDFS

-1082 TVYHYD
+1082 TVYQYD
-1088 GINAVV
+1088 GINAVI
-1094 IEGAKGKNRGIDFL
+1094 IEGAKGKNRGVDFL

-1116 THTVSAML
+1116 KHTVSAML
-1124 ACDGDVAYLDFG
+1124 ACDGDVAYRDFG
-1136 VYIVQKDAQMNDIGK
+1136 VYIVQKDAQMNDIGN

-1160 KKMSTGWNLM
+1160 KNMSTGWNLM
-1170 TETFDLDARTV
+1170 TETLELDTRTV

-1229 DTLTNGDGL
+1229 DTLTSGDGL
-1238 TVDSKFTKLLEEG
+1238 TVDSRFTKLLSEG

-1256 GNYATLCTDIRSGA
+1256 GSYATLCTDIRSGA

-1309 HIAAFLHNDGTSDV
+1309 HIAAYLHNDGISDV

-1334 STPDGEALMSVSG
+1334 STLDGEALMSVSG

-1375 RLFVSQIK
+1375 RLFVSQLK

-1392 WTAESSDYVEDRSIL
+1392 WTAESSDYVEDRSML
-1407 ASLLDTGIDINSK
+1407 ASLLEVGIDINSK
-1420 EITMTAERTKFRTRT
+1420 EMTLTAERTKFRTRT

-1472 NYDIDA
+1472 NYDTPE
-1478 CKVGSEYAPLFVGSA
+1478 CKVGSEYAPLFVGSS
-1493 TAEKAPFYVT
+1493 TAKDAPFYVT
-1503 STGAVKAT
+1503 STGAIKAV
-1511 KGYIGCFEIDASYLS
+1511 KGYIGCFEIDASYLK
-1526 HGTPGETD
+1526 HGTLGETD

-1539 SSDIVFRSR
+1539 SSDIVFRSS
-1548 DNNFDLVMGNGI
+1548 DNNFDLVLGNSI

-1566 MNEQGGVLLN
+1566 LNEQGGVLLN
-1576 LVKNWNDAY
+1576 SVRNWNDVY
-1585 DYKQANLGMMLSVS
+1585 DYQQVNLGMKLSVS

-1606 RELQDM
+1606 RELQNI
-1612 AGSGLPNGN
+1612 AGSWLPNGN

-1677 KATSQTV
+1677 KAMDNVV
-1684 TIVRNEGDAV
+1684 TMKSEGAS
-1694 PKDIAYWFNDL
+1694 ITYWFIENFPDDIQRR
-1705 STGILRSKK
+1705 TSKT
-1714 AAQCPLDR
+1714 AATCPLDHH
-1722 YVQDAEIFFDG
+1722 VQDAELFFDG
-1733 TDWQCRQLG
+1733 TVWQCRQYG
-1742 YVRG
+1742 YVLG

>member
-1 MINIYNIDGS
+1 MEKDNIQKIFERIRDERGTHANTATRIG
-11 ILMQVPVTKEAKREE
+11 EAFLAL
-26 EMSKSDYISLSFNS
+26 LS
-40 DIKVTLPAGSYIVH
+40 Y
-54 TYYIDSVRKVTR
+54 VRG
-66 RFLLLDPYEPEQA
+66 L
-79 DEMSWKYAPEFQHP
+79 
-93 KMILGKV
+93 
-100 PFYINT
+100 
-106 KNSQNETI
+106 
-114 KQTNWSFVGTPDAIM
+114 
-129 TYICDFLNKD
+129 
-139 LQFGSCGWKPVL
+139 FGSFL
-151 TGKLKNSLNVSFS
+151 
-164 DNDVLSLLSA
+164 
-174 VANAAG
+174 
-180 DKCEWHIDYDNEVI
+180 
-194 YLGNVVIGDS
+194 
-204 GYKLE
+204 
-209 VGENVG
+209 
-215 VSSVSASKEEFY
+215 
-227 NSFTVFGG
+227 
-235 SRNITQTNN
+235 R
-244 KGENISSG
+244 
-252 DIRLQ
+252 
-257 LPVRNGNIHLN
+257 
-268 NKDVAY
+268 KDV
-274 TIDKFSVIDIRQ
+274 D
-286 NKQSEPL
+286 
-293 LTKVLNFSDIYP
+293 
-305 SLNTYVYRVRGRE
+305 
-318 KYVIDSETNKK
+318 
-329 VPLITNPDGS
+329 
-339 VASYKTFTVWYMQ
+339 
-352 LAYCTTKEEKD
+352 
-363 KKLVNTTVDEGVKHY
+363 
-378 WYAFELSDNLLVNG
+378 
-392 KKPSC
+392 
-397 SFEPNF
+397 
-403 EKGAL
+403 
-408 SSPLCGRG
+408 
-416 TNGEYVGFQL
+416 
-426 HYHKNNETVHDSDDV
+426 
-441 SSSNF
+441 
-446 VIYAGDYEIIY
+446 
-457 QEESNLIIPTNLNE
+457 
-471 GLVPKGENLPSLR
+471 
-484 CNIVVL
+484 
-490 YNIAMSNKYQEEAQE
+490 
-505 KLLDKTIDEIKRLS
+505 
-519 SDLNNYTCK
+519 
-528 SYPQVFEEKN
+528 
-538 PRLQIGQRVIYNDG
+538 
-552 QGYELE
+552 
-558 TRVLKLSTNIDYDI
+558 
-572 IQEITVGNQ
+572 
-581 TLKGTIT
+581 
-588 QLKEDVQSIISN
+588 
-600 GNSSGSQGGY
+600 
-610 TVSQINRLIAQY
+610 
-622 GIRYF
+622 
-627 LSKTDEDTAQ
+627 DTAQ
-637 KAITFME
+637 GVIKFMK
-644 GLKLGKDGKKGLSG
+644 GLKVGDDGRGIDDKGN
-658 EGDAVLGD
+658 AVLGS
-666 VVVDRAHDPHSTEAD
+666 VVVDQVHDPNSTAAD
-681 RNIIGAQGFDLYM
+681 RAIINAKGFDLYM
-694 GVDGKSHMYI
+694 GADGKSHMYI

-737 TIVNVAYVMDANGEK
+737 TIVKVAYVMDANGEK

-761 ADDGTMRT
+761 ADDGTTRT

-826 RFDGM
+826 RFYGR
-831 DEVVPSYGL
+831 EKVVPSYGL

-860 AAAGGL
+860 AAASGL
-866 TSFGAVLEQDGVKMD
+866 TSLGAVLEQDGVTMD
-881 DKKNSVSRRNY
+881 DYDFSVSGRNY
-892 AGYEPAEDGGEPDAP
+892 AGYEPAEGGGEPDAP
-907 IAGDVIVQVG
+907 MAGDVIVQVG
-917 DQVKWMSRGNVI
+917 DQVKWLSRGNAI

-949 YGIGRYDIVND
+949 HGIGNYADENGKE
-960 RQDLSKVYMWRDLT
+960 DLSMIWKWRDLT

-983 VNSDKF
+983 VNSKYF
-989 MLFTGDIGN
+989 KIFTEGNIG
-998 SMTLSKKFTDIKVSV
+998 KAY
-1013 DDVTSKVEETNTLVG
+1013 DVTKRFTSIEESVEGIKSTVAETKKMVG
-1028 EVVTD
+1028 EVDTNF
-1033 LTTFKQTSKEFS
+1033 TTFKQTSKEFS

-1057 LLTGTA
+1057 LLSGTA

-1082 TVYHYD
+1082 TVYQYD

-1094 IEGAKGKNRGIDFL
+1094 IAGAKGKNRGVDFL

-1124 ACDGDVAYLDFG
+1124 ACDGDVAYQDFG
-1136 VYIVQKDAQMNDIGK
+1136 VYIVQKDAQMNDIGN

-1170 TETFDLDARTV
+1170 TETFELDAMTV

-1204 GGEYLG
+1204 GGEYFG

-1229 DTLTNGDGL
+1229 DTLTSGDGL
-1238 TVDSKFTKLLEEG
+1238 TVNSSFTKLLSEG

-1256 GNYATLCTDIRSGA
+1256 GSYATLCTDIRSGA
-1270 AGRIDTVTWD
+1270 VGRIDTVTWD

-1309 HIAAFLHNDGTSDV
+1309 HIAAFLHNDGTPDV

-1347 KWQKYYVHWRVIGDS
+1347 KWKMYYVHWRVIGDS

-1392 WTAESSDYVEDRSIL
+1392 WTAESSDYVEDRSML
-1407 ASLLDTGIDINSK
+1407 ASLLDTGIDINNK

-1435 GKKVAVFDEDGLNAD
+1435 GKEVAVFDGNGLNAD

-1458 AVNKDGT
+1458 AVNEDGT
-1465 NKVGYFG
+1465 KNVGYFG
-1472 NYDIDA
+1472 NCETDA
-1478 CKVGSEYAPLFVGSA
+1478 CKVGSEYAPLFVGSS
-1493 TAEKAPFYVT
+1493 TAKDAPFYVT
-1503 STGAVKAT
+1503 STGAVKAV
-1511 KGYIGCFEIDASYLS
+1511 KGYIGCFEIDASYLK
-1526 HGTPGETD
+1526 HGTLGETD

-1539 SSDIVFRSR
+1539 SSDIVFRSS
-1548 DNNFDLVMGNGI
+1548 DNNFDLVLGNSI

-1566 MNEQGGVLLN
+1566 LNEQGGVLLN
-1576 LVKNWNDAY
+1576 SVRNWNDVY
-1585 DYKQANLGMMLSVS
+1585 DYQQVNLGMKLSVS

-1606 RELQDM
+1606 RELQNI
-1612 AGSGLPNGN
+1612 AGSSLPNGN

-1646 LSKLE
+1646 LSKME

-1705 STGILRSKK
+1705 STGNLRSKK

>member
-1 MINIYNIDGS
+1 MT
-11 ILMQVPVTKEAKREE
+11 QATTKDYWISSSALHIELNALGNP
-26 EMSKSDYISLSFNS
+26 DYIQASCVSGAQILVYVKDIIGYDAGHNYRRWPLQASPTVFNS
-40 DIKVTLPAGSYIVH
+40 HTEKYVYAAIPRSLNSTASAWVVFPSELIDIYGKNEKEEQIGDERY
-54 TYYIDSVRKVTR
+54 YYI
-66 RFLLLDPYEPEQA
+66 FMQ
-79 DEMSWKYAPEFQHP
+79 
-93 KMILGKV
+93 GK
-100 PFYINT
+100 
-106 KNSQNETI
+106 
-114 KQTNWSFVGTPDAIM
+114 
-129 TYICDFLNKD
+129 
-139 LQFGSCGWKPVL
+139 
-151 TGKLKNSLNVSFS
+151 
-164 DNDVLSLLSA
+164 
-174 VANAAG
+174 
-180 DKCEWHIDYDNEVI
+180 
-194 YLGNVVIGDS
+194 
-204 GYKLE
+204 
-209 VGENVG
+209 
-215 VSSVSASKEEFY
+215 
-227 NSFTVFGG
+227 
-235 SRNITQTNN
+235 IT
-244 KGENISSG
+244 SSG
-252 DIRLQ
+252 D
-257 LPVRNGNIHLN
+257 NGTTDRDWDTRVFTGYLSSDEALDASTTESEWYKYSSVDSIVTFL
-268 NKDVAY
+268 KDLTMKVGTKFREFFAKAF
-274 TIDKFSVIDIRQ
+274 TIVSGG
-286 NKQSEPL
+286 S
-293 LTKVLNFSDIYP
+293 LTFEGQG
-305 SLNTYVYRVRGRE
+305 SLNGIVNDNT
-318 KYVIDSETNKK
+318 
-329 VPLITNPDGS
+329 PLSSADRIVTPKFLD
-339 VASYKTFTVWYMQ
+339 
-352 LAYCTTKEEKD
+352 
-363 KKLVNTTVDEGVKHY
+363 
-378 WYAFELSDNLLVNG
+378 DN
-392 KKPSC
+392 
-397 SFEPNF
+397 
-403 EKGAL
+403 AL
-408 SSPLCGRG
+408 SS
-416 TNGEYVGFQL
+416 
-426 HYHKNNETVHDSDDV
+426 VH
-441 SSSNF
+441 
-446 VIYAGDYEIIY
+446 
-457 QEESNLIIPTNLNE
+457 
-471 GLVPKGENLPSLR
+471 
-484 CNIVVL
+484 
-490 YNIAMSNKYQEEAQE
+490 
-505 KLLDKTIDEIKRLS
+505 
-519 SDLNNYTCK
+519 
-528 SYPQVFEEKN
+528 
-538 PRLQIGQRVIYNDG
+538 
-552 QGYELE
+552 
-558 TRVLKLSTNIDYDI
+558 
-572 IQEITVGNQ
+572 
-581 TLKGTIT
+581 
-588 QLKEDVQSIISN
+588 
-600 GNSSGSQGGY
+600 
-610 TVSQINRLIAQY
+610 
-622 GIRYF
+622 
-627 LSKTDEDTAQ
+627 EDTAQ

-681 RNIIGAQGFDLYM
+681 RTIIGAQGFDLYM
-694 GVDGKSHMYI
+694 GADGKSHMYI

-737 TIVNVAYVMDANGEK
+737 TIVKVAYVMDANGEK

-761 ADDGTMRT
+761 ADDGTTRT

-826 RFDGM
+826 RFYGT

-860 AAAGGL
+860 AAANGL
-866 TSFGAVLEQDGVKMD
+866 TSFGAVLEQDGEKMD

-892 AGYEPAEDGGEPDAP
+892 AGYEPTEDGGEPDAP
-907 IAGDVIVQVG
+907 MAGDVIVQVG
-917 DQVKWMSRGNVI
+917 DQVKWLSRGNAI

-1013 DDVTSKVEETNTLVG
+1013 DGVTSKVEETNKLVG
-1028 EVVTD
+1028 EVKSD

-1082 TVYHYD
+1082 TVYQYD

-1094 IEGAKGKNRGIDFL
+1094 IEGAKGKNRGVDFL

-1116 THTVSAML
+1116 KHTVSAML
-1124 ACDGDVAYLDFG
+1124 ACDGDVAYLDFC
-1136 VYIVQKDAQMNDIGK
+1136 VYIVQKDAQMNDIGN
-1151 NLSIYCEVA
+1151 NLSIYCKVA
-1160 KKMSTGWNLM
+1160 KNMSTGWNIM
-1170 TETFDLDARTV
+1170 TETFELDTRTV

-1229 DTLTNGDGL
+1229 DTLTSGDGL
-1238 TVDSKFTKLLEEG
+1238 TVDSRFTKLLSEG

-1256 GNYATLCTDIRSGA
+1256 GSYATLCTDIRSGA

-1309 HIAAFLHNDGTSDV
+1309 HIVAFLHNDGTPDV

-1334 STPDGEALMSVSG
+1334 STPDGEALMNVSG

-1392 WTAESSDYVEDRSIL
+1392 WTAESSDYVEDRSML
-1407 ASLLDTGIDINSK
+1407 ASLLEVGIDINSK
-1420 EITMTAERTKFRTRT
+1420 EMTLTAERTKFRTRT

-1458 AVNKDGT
+1458 AESENGK

-1478 CKVGSEYAPLFVGSA
+1478 CKVGSEYAPLFVGSS
-1493 TAEKAPFYVT
+1493 TAAEAPFYVT
-1503 STGAVKAT
+1503 STGKISAMA
-1511 KGYIGCFEIDASYLS
+1511 GNIGSFAIQGGKLHEEDNEGSTTMDLGSYNL
-1526 HGTPGETD
+1526 D
-1534 YMCLN
+1534 FMDN
-1539 SSDIVFRSR
+1539 SEDGNPRTNRFS
-1548 DNNFDLVMGNGI
+1548 LTMGNVAMIDTFGA
-1560 FSGVGG
+1560 V
-1566 MNEQGGVLLN
+1566 
-1576 LVKNWNDAY
+1576 
-1585 DYKQANLGMMLSVS
+1585 VS
-1599 GKMSLEH
+1599 GGITLNKFRDFDTTSTNLYDPQVNIGLKVSVQGDVSQTI
-1606 RELQDM
+1606 RESYQTLS
-1612 AGSGLPNGN
+1612 SGYLNGN
-1621 HALFISNGDI
+1621 HALFISKGDI
-1631 AGMRPMLTVATANRA
+1631 AGMRPVLTVATTHRA
-1646 LSKLE
+1646 LSKME

-1658 GVTLTLPSDPEIG
+1658 GVTLTLPKDPEIG

-1677 KATSQTV
+1677 KATDNTV
-1684 TIVRNEGDAV
+1684 TMKSEGAS
-1694 PKDIAYWFNDL
+1694 ITYWFIRKE
-1705 STGILRSKK
+1705 SGEIQSRISKT
-1714 AAQCPLDR
+1714 AATCALDD
-1722 YVQDAEIFFDG
+1722 YVQDAELFFDG
-1733 TDWQCRQLG
+1733 TVWQCRQYG
-1742 YVRG
+1742 YVLG

>member
-114 KQTNWSFVGTPDAIM
+114 KQTNWSFVDTPDAIM

-215 VSSVSASKEEFY
+215 VSSVSASKEKFY

-426 HYHKNNETVHDSDDV
+426 HYHKNEETVHDSDDV

-457 QEESNLIIPTNLNE
+457 QEESDLIIPTNLNQ

-637 KAITFME
+637 KVITFME
-644 GLKLGKDGKKGLSG
+644 GLKLGKDGKKGLTG
-658 EGDAVLGD
+658 EGNAVLGD
-666 VVVDRAHDPHSTEAD
+666 VVVDRVHDPHSTEAD
-681 RNIIGAQGFDLYM
+681 RTIIGAQGFDLYM
-694 GVDGKSHMYI
+694 GADGKSHLYI

-737 TIVNVAYVMDANGEK
+737 TIANVVCVYDSTREK
-752 VIAYKCYAA
+752 VVAYKCYAI
-761 ADDGTMRT
+761 ADDGTTRT
-769 MNWWRPGMMAMCQ
+769 ANWWRPGMMAMCQ

-826 RFDGM
+826 RFNGT

-860 AAAGGL
+860 AAASVL
-866 TSFGAVLEQDGVKMD
+866 TSFGAVLKQDGVTMD
-881 DKKNSVSRRNY
+881 DKKISVSRRNY
-892 AGYEPAEDGGEPDAP
+892 AGYEPAEGGGEPDAP

-917 DQVKWMSRGNVI
+917 DQVKWLSRGNAI

-1013 DDVTSKVEETNTLVG
+1013 DDVTSKVEKTNTLVG
-1028 EVVTD
+1028 EVETN

-1045 LKVGQRSEGRFN
+1045 LKVVQRSEGRYN

-1082 TVYHYD
+1082 TVYQYN

-1116 THTVSAML
+1116 KHTVSAML
-1124 ACDGDVAYLDFG
+1124 ACDGDVAYRDFG
-1136 VYIVQKDAQMNDIGK
+1136 VYIVQKDAQMNDIGN

-1170 TETFDLDARTV
+1170 TETFELDARTV

-1204 GGEYLG
+1204 GSEYLG

-1229 DTLTNGDGL
+1229 DTLTSGDGL
-1238 TVDSKFTKLLEEG
+1238 TVDSKFTQLLGED

-1256 GNYATLCTDIRSGA
+1256 GSYATLCTDIRSGA

-1300 GDSDADAYA
+1300 GDSDADDYA

-1392 WTAESSDYVEDRSIL
+1392 WTAESSDYVEDRSML

-1420 EITMTAERTKFRTRT
+1420 EITMTAEKTKFRTRT
-1435 GKKVAVFDEDGLNAD
+1435 GKEVAVFDENGLNAD

-1458 AVNKDGT
+1458 AESEDGT
-1465 NKVGYFG
+1465 KKVGYFG
-1472 NYDIDA
+1472 NYDTA
-1478 CKVGSEYAPLFVGSA
+1478 ECKVGSEYAPLFVGSS
-1493 TAEKAPFYVT
+1493 TAADAPFYVT
-1503 STGAVKAT
+1503 STGAIKAV

-1705 STGILRSKK
+1705 STGNLRSKK